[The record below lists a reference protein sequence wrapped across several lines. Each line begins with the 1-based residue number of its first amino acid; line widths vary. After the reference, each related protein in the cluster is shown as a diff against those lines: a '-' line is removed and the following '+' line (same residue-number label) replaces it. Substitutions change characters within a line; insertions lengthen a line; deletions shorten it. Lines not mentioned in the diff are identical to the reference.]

1 MIVFF
6 RRNLIAFIMSTLL
19 FVEYAILGSA
29 HLPQFGITV
38 SIMGI
43 LSLCG
48 MALFMYYTLAYGALI
63 YKEKHHYG

>member
-29 HLPQFGITV
+29 HLPQSGIVT

-48 MALFMYYTLAYGALI
+48 MTLFMYYTLAYGAII
-63 YKEKHHYG
+63 YKEKHHNG

>member
-6 RRNLIAFIMSTLL
+6 RRNLIAFIISTLL
-19 FVEYAILGSA
+19 FIEYAILGSA
-29 HLPQFGITV
+29 HPTHFGVII

-48 MALFMYYTLAYGALI
+48 MVLFMYYTLTYGVLM
-63 YKEKHHYG
+63 YKEKRHE

>member
-29 HLPQFGITV
+29 HLPQFGIVT

-48 MALFMYYTLAYGALI
+48 MALFMHYTLAYGAII
-63 YKEKHHYG
+63 YKEKHHE